1 MATKSFTDTY
11 VIERSDVDRFH
22 NIMNNDKQ
30 VKPIK
35 VVDHKDV
42 KGEATVEMLGLGI
55 NVILSNYFFV

>member
-11 VIERSDVDRFH
+11 VIERSDVGRFH

-35 VVDHKDV
+35 IVDHKDV
-42 KGEATVEMLGLGI
+42 KGKAILEMLGL
-55 NVILSNYFFV
+55 NKRDL

>member
-11 VIERSDVDRFH
+11 VIEKSDVDRFH
-22 NIMNNDKQ
+22 NIMNNDKK

-42 KGEATVEMLGLGI
+42 KGKDILEMLGL
-55 NVILSNYFFV
+55 NKRDL

>member
-42 KGEATVEMLGLGI
+42 KGKAILEMLGL
-55 NVILSNYFFV
+55 NQRDLQNYLFV